1 MIMVV
6 GFFGCDAS
14 YIRSCIMTQNLATI
28 TDKPRKLPLHCPT
41 TVHVSG
47 EMLEQGLV
55 SLFCAT
61 DAIDS
66 LMKHTDPFSENLI

>member
-1 MIMVV
+1 
-6 GFFGCDAS
+6 
-14 YIRSCIMTQNLATI
+14 MTHHLATI
-28 TDKPRKLPLHCPT
+28 TDKPWKLPLDCPT

-55 SLFCAT
+55 SLICAT

-66 LMKHTDPFSENLI
+66 LMKHTDPFSKNRIWMQTIKYIVIEYLSVYRLY